1 MDIESIKDYCL
12 SLPHAT
18 SDIQWENDLLFRV
31 GGKIFAGVGLD
42 GASSGHLS
50 FKCTPEEFSELIERD
65 GIVPAPYT
73 ARYHWVMV
81 ERFGS
86 LTGDEVR
93 RLIADSYEMVFA
105 KLPKKVKATLKRSEK
120 AV

>member
-1 MDIESIKDYCL
+1 MEIEAIKDYCL

-18 SDIQWENDLLFRV
+18 TDIQWENDLLFRV

-42 GASSGHLS
+42 GASAGHLS
-50 FKCTPEEFSELIERD
+50 FKCSPEEFSELIERE

-81 ERFGS
+81 ERFDS
-86 LTGDEVR
+86 LSAGEVR
-93 RLIADSYEMVFA
+93 RLLRDSYEMVFA
-105 KLPKKVKATLKRSEK
+105 KLPNKVKASLKRGE
-120 AV
+120 

>member
-1 MDIESIKDYCL
+1 MDIEKIKDYCL

-18 SDIQWENDLLFRV
+18 TDIQWENDLLFRV

-50 FKCTPEEFSELIERD
+50 FKCSPEEFSELIERE

-73 ARYHWVMV
+73 ARYHWVMI
-81 ERFGS
+81 ERFDGLRS
-86 LTGDEVR
+86 GEVR
-93 RLIADSYEMVFA
+93 RLIRDSYEMVFA
-105 KLPKKVKATLKRSEK
+105 KLPNKVKATLKGSE
-120 AV
+120 